1 MGSGRVSSIESR
13 ETSHGV
19 TYSSAEFCYEVEI
32 ATLNVLKKTSADP
45 SIDIETH
52 SASGNRAENIDE

>member
-1 MGSGRVSSIESR
+1 MGSGRVSSIELR
-13 ETSHGV
+13 KTSHSV
-19 TYSSAEFCYEVEI
+19 SYSSAEFCYEVEI
-32 ATLNVLKKTSADP
+32 ATLTALEKTSADP

>member
-1 MGSGRVSSIESR
+1 MIELR
-13 ETSHGV
+13 KTSHSV
-19 TYSSAEFCYEVEI
+19 RYSSAEFCYEVEI
-32 ATLNVLKKTSADP
+32 ATLTALEKTSADP